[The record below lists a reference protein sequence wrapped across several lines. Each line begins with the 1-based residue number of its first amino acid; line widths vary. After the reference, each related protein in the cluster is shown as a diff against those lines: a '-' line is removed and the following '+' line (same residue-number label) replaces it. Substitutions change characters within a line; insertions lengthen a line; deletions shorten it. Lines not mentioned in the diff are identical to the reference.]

1 MFSWKLCRNLKFLC
15 FLSHLLSIIFPVS
28 LCESSAAQSCPPGH
42 WPRRRWQSVAKW
54 SSGRN
59 RAKHRV
65 QKVSPDSH
73 KPGETIKNNKM
84 YHNELALHTLTVSLF
99 AASEYLVFLF
109 FFIVEV
115 EIEVSAHSRTD
126 GIFVI
131 QG

>member
-1 MFSWKLCRNLKFLC
+1 
-15 FLSHLLSIIFPVS
+15 
-28 LCESSAAQSCPPGH
+28 
-42 WPRRRWQSVAKW
+42 
-54 SSGRN
+54 
-59 RAKHRV
+59 
-65 QKVSPDSH
+65 
-73 KPGETIKNNKM
+73 M